1 MNSFTPAQ
9 WQLLAGAGASDVL
22 PLHHAELHRPF
33 VYLREAGVFYCSA
46 GRHRLAM
53 SLLLAFAHGYDDAAE
68 AAEAMD
74 LDFPDATADCWLEHT
89 PGAAFRS
96 SVGRRVQAGKRAHL
110 TQIEKHWF
118 GDIVYL
124 FDD

>member
-1 MNSFTPAQ
+1 MSSFTPAQ
-9 WQLLAGAGASDVL
+9 WQLLAGAGACEAV
-22 PLHHAELHRPF
+22 PLHQADLDRSF
-33 VYLREAGVFYCSA
+33 VYLRDAGVFYCNA
-46 GRHRLAM
+46 GRHRLTM

-68 AAEAMD
+68 AAEEMG

-96 SVGRRVQAGKRAHL
+96 SVGGKVQAGKRGHL
-110 TQIEKHWF
+110 TLVEKRWL
-118 GDIVYL
+118 GEIVYL